1 MYQPRLTQLQQVIR
15 AEIDSGLYHGAV
27 VRVARAG
34 EIVFDAVEGS
44 ALGGGRQPLT
54 RDSVFNI
61 FSVTKAFTNVLVM
74 QAIQQGRFMFTTP
87 ICTSIPA
94 CTVHDREKIRV

>member
-15 AEIDSGLYHGAV
+15 REIDSGLYHGAV

-44 ALGGGRQPLT
+44 ALR
-54 RDSVFNI
+54 R
-61 FSVTKAFTNVLVM
+61 
-74 QAIQQGRFMFTTP
+74 R
-87 ICTSIPA
+87 PA
-94 CTVHDREKIRV
+94 ATDP